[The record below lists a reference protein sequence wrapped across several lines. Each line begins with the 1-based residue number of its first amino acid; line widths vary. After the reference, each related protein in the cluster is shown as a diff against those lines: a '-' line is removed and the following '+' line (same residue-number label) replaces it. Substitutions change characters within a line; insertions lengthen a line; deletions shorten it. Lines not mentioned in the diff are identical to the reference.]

1 MLMIAMFI
9 ISLVIGNLIGK
20 GIGVGGRKTK
30 ARQYKYFGLERIW
43 AGES

>member
-1 MLMIAMFI
+1 MIAIFI

-30 ARQYKYFGLERIW
+30 AR
-43 AGES
+43 